1 MAIGGFSE
9 PSKALANSSAFV
21 SSWPNK
27 TARPPQPAVVVPVR
41 VNLLSLDNTRVLLED
56 VDVPLINEVQLV
68 GVSVSQTS
76 IATASAGLK
85 YVPRSENCEA
95 IAPSKRVSPR
105 KITLSA
111 DGVTVVVVVVVSGA
125 TVVVVVSGAT
135 VVVLVVDVGKQ
146 LSLVCAE
153 GALNDRTLMIGNP
166 TAIKR
171 PELCR
176 DARIEMMP
184 TPSNNAV
191 M

>member
-1 MAIGGFSE
+1 
-9 PSKALANSSAFV
+9 
-21 SSWPNK
+21 
-27 TARPPQPAVVVPVR
+27 
-41 VNLLSLDNTRVLLED
+41 

-76 IATASAGLK
+76 IVVTASAGLK

-95 IAPSKRVSPR
+95 TAPSKRISPR

-111 DGVTVVVVVVVSGA
+111 DGAVV
-125 TVVVVVSGAT
+125 VVVVVSGAT

-146 LSLVCAE
+146 LSLVCVE

-176 DARIEMMP
+176 DVRSETMP
-184 TPSNNAV
+184 TPSNKAIMATNCVVPLPADGSTC
-191 M
+191 MHLSMFIFLSE